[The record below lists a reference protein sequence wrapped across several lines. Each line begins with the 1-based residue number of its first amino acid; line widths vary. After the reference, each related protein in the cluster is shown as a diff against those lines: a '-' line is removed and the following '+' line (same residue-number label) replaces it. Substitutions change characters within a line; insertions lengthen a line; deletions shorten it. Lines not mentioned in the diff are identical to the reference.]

1 VVIGASK
8 IARDISDRKKVERM
22 AIEAEK
28 IATTGR
34 MAAAIAHEI
43 NNPLASVLNLIY
55 LARQSDVSK
64 EDVQNFLATAERE
77 MERVSHIARQ
87 TLGYYRDTG
96 APSMIFLRD
105 LIENILS
112 VYRTKLERHHI
123 TLETKYNELRKV
135 HVHSGEIIQVFSNI
149 ISNSID
155 AMPKGGKL
163 SISVNHRM
171 NGGAGL
177 ETIVSDTG
185 HGIHRD
191 HLPRL
196 FEPFYTTKGNL
207 GTGIGLWVA
216 RQLVERHDGQIS
228 ISSSTQQ
235 GESGTIVTVFL
246 PYQAKDKIGKP
257 NGAQARTDAQ

>member
-1 VVIGASK
+1 
-8 IARDISDRKKVERM
+8 
-22 AIEAEK
+22 
-28 IATTGR
+28 
-34 MAAAIAHEI
+34 
-43 NNPLASVLNLIY
+43 
-55 LARQSDVSK
+55 
-64 EDVQNFLATAERE
+64 
-77 MERVSHIARQ
+77 
-87 TLGYYRDTG
+87 
-96 APSMIFLRD
+96 
-105 LIENILS
+105 
-112 VYRTKLERHHI
+112 
-123 TLETKYNELRKV
+123 
-135 HVHSGEIIQVFSNI
+135 
-149 ISNSID
+149 
-155 AMPKGGKL
+155 
-163 SISVNHRM
+163 M

-191 HLPRL
+191 HLPRV